1 MAVTMNGTT
10 NGSSNGN
17 GHVKPAKLKV
27 AILGCGRMGQRHA
40 HNIFHLTPRASLVAV
55 ADPSPAAKTW
65 VQENLD
71 GVQYFE
77 DPEQVF
83 DLPGLD
89 AVIIST
95 ITSTHAPLTIK
106 AVEKGL
112 HVLLEKPISIDVED
126 SRPVLAVAD
135 SRPDLKVMIGF
146 VRRFDTAFKQLH
158 THLTSTAAGQPFLL
172 KSTTQ
177 DAYDPSGFFVA
188 YAKASGGIFM
198 DCGIHDIDMS
208 RWFLG
213 VGQPAKNNTN
223 GLSQSS
229 RPPVLSGKQVNR
241 VYATGLTVR
250 HPELHEQDDCD
261 NALGVI
267 EYANGSS
274 CTLHLSRTGMGGYES
289 LVEVF
294 GTEQKLVVETPA
306 SSHVEVTDG
315 HGRRV
320 ESAPTYIERFGEA
333 FIHEVK
339 AFVDC
344 CLDDKPVPTSVADAF
359 QAALIAKAL
368 TQSFRT
374 GKPVDFGD
382 DGEPIL

>member
-1 MAVTMNGTT
+1 MPAIINGTDDQSKT
-10 NGSSNGN
+10 
-17 GHVKPAKLKV
+17 KLRI

-40 HNIFHLTPRASLVAV
+40 HNVHHLTPRAELVAV
-55 ADPSPAAKTW
+55 ADPAPAAQQW
-65 VQENLD
+65 VAENLE
-71 GVQYFE
+71 GVKYFS
-77 DPEQVF
+77 DPEEIFSIPEV
-83 DLPGLD
+83 D

-95 ITSTHAPLTIK
+95 ITSTHAPLTIR
-106 AVEKGL
+106 AIEKGI

-126 SRPVLAVAD
+126 SRPVLEAATAHPKV
-135 SRPDLKVMIGF
+135 KVMIGF
-146 VRRFDTAFKQLH
+146 VRRFDTAFNELYKH
-158 THLTSTAAGQPFLL
+158 IGSTQAGQPFLL

-208 RWFLG
+208 RWLLG
-213 VGQPAKNNTN
+213 VSESGQGKGT
-223 GLSQSS
+223 LHQSS
-229 RPPVLSGKQVNR
+229 APATTEKPTVKR
-241 VYATGLTVR
+241 VFATGLTVR
-250 HPELHEQDDCD
+250 HPELKEQEDCD
-261 NALGVI
+261 NALGIV

-294 GTEQKLVVETPA
+294 GTEQKLTVDTPA
-306 SSHVEVTDG
+306 SSQLKITDG

-333 FIHEVK
+333 FVHEVN
-339 AFVDC
+339 AFVESV
-344 CLDDKPVPTSVADAF
+344 LDDKPVPATVSDAF

-368 TQSFRT
+368 TVSYHT
-374 GKPVDFGD
+374 GKPVEFGEN
-382 DGEPIL
+382 GEPIV